1 MLSPVSRI
9 LLRTGKFAV
18 FWDAKSLRSRNG
30 YAFLYQP
37 SLVLV
42 RCDYHLESTL
52 LPTLR
57 IGLFLGSNT
66 YLGQS

>member
-9 LLRTGKFAV
+9 LLRTGNLAV
-18 FWDAKSLRSRNG
+18 LYDTKSLRSRNG

-37 SLVLV
+37 PLVLV
-42 RCDYHLESTL
+42 RCAYYLESTL

-66 YLGQS
+66 